1 MVRQPAN
8 QKGKSTDNTGGDG
21 GNGSGSNGGGGG
33 GGGDRNGG
41 NKRTPKESNRKRDQ
55 RENDAEIAFARAQ
68 KRHEVETRRNERQN
82 ERDEDLLV
90 EQDDETEREAQ
101 LRRLAVEQQARNDEI
116 LGQMAQL
123 RAMIERRDRLDA
135 TSTAGSSGSGVAAD
149 PRLQLPPPY
158 VPPPAPGASGLAP
171 APAAPAATT
180 APVAPVAPTAPAA
193 PVAPDPPPAYQANN
207 TSSDPNLIP
216 TPSNFTSVSMGAI
229 RQHMGL
235 TDDPRWLQVRA
246 LIRDFFCLAGLDL
259 SVPWK
264 RQNKTRRGNL
274 YQLAWERIPELQRF
288 ENNWAAELIVQDIFN
303 HRRTYANK
311 RQHRIDGADTETDE
325 NGAGSSGSNDHSAPV
340 SVTGPPSP
348 PQVSDDPPPVDDNA
362 PAPPVT
368 NADPPVPP
376 RAPNAGPPLLPP
388 AANAYPPPPPPTANA
403 HPPPLP
409 PTANAYPPLPP
420 PMANAYLPPPPPTA
434 NAHPQLPPP
443 TANVYPPAPPPVTG
457 AYPPPPP
464 P

>member
-21 GNGSGSNGGGGG
+21 GNSAGSGGSG
-33 GGGDRNGG
+33 GGGDCNGG
-41 NKRTPKESNRKRDQ
+41 NKRTPKESSRKRDQ
-55 RENDAEIAFARAQ
+55 REHDAEIAFARSQ
-68 KRHEVETRRNERQN
+68 KRHEVETRRVERQN

-101 LRRLAVEQQARNDEI
+101 LRCLALEQQARNDEI

-123 RAMIERRDRLDA
+123 RAMFERRDRLDA
-135 TSTAGSSGSGVAAD
+135 TSTAGSSGSGLVAD

-171 APAAPAATT
+171 APAAPATATAPVALVVPT
-180 APVAPVAPTAPAA
+180 APVAPAAPAAPVAPVA

-207 TSSDPNLIP
+207 ASSNPNLIP

-229 RQHMGL
+229 RQLMGL

-246 LIRDFFCLAGLDL
+246 SIRDFFCLAGLDL
-259 SVPWK
+259 GFPWK
-264 RQNKTRRGNL
+264 KQNKTRRGNL

-348 PQVSDDPPPVDDNA
+348 PQVSDDPPRADGNP

-376 RAPNAGPPLLPP
+376 RATNANPPSLDPPVPPRASNAGPPLLTP
-388 AANAYPPPPPPTANA
+388 AANAYICKKII
-403 HPPPLP
+403 
-409 PTANAYPPLPP
+409 YP
-420 PMANAYLPPPPPTA
+420 
-434 NAHPQLPPP
+434 
-443 TANVYPPAPPPVTG
+443 
-457 AYPPPPP
+457 
-464 P
+464 